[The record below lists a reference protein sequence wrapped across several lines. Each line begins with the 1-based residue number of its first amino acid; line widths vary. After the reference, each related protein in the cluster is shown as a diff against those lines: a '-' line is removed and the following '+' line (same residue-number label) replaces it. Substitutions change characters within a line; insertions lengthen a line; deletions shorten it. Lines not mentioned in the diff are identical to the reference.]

1 MVEVQRVVRVELDRL
16 TSLVNSFDEDADMEY
31 IQQAYEQF
39 VEALVTGFY
48 AFMFQGRVGAI
59 LELPVIVYLI

>member
-16 TSLVNSFDEDADMEY
+16 TSLVDSFDEDADMEY

-39 VEALVTGFY
+39 VEALITGFY

-59 LELPVIVYLI
+59 LELLVIV

>member
-59 LELPVIVYLI
+59 LELLVIV

>member
-39 VEALVTGFY
+39 VEALITGFY

-59 LELPVIVYLI
+59 LELLVIV